1 MTESNLTEKIT
12 AMRGNVEKTGVNT
25 DALNTVV
32 EHQADRINND
42 NETEQARKITLA
54 SIMNNNKVDY

>member
-12 AMRGNVEKTGVNT
+12 AMRDNMEKTGVNT

-32 EHQADRINND
+32 EHQADKINND
-42 NETEQARKITLA
+42 NETEQ
-54 SIMNNNKVDY
+54 